1 VLGHRRGRALEGRS
15 VVGAAQGDGGV
26 ASIRELD
33 DEVGIVSSAQ
43 ANDLDE
49 LTAEGMMR
57 MRDGDESR
65 RRSG

>member
-1 VLGHRRGRALEGRS
+1 
-15 VVGAAQGDGGV
+15 V